1 MHGKQKT
8 HTYLTQQTSVDNG
21 GHTVNQ
27 PLLIIQ
33 QKLMEQTTLSNHA
46 IKEMWTFS
54 TTFWFSMLLVALQ
67 QNFLVKPSQG
77 AQFRGG
83 DIGSCYGYLAASPQA
98 GGCGDVDYGYDAA
111 V

>member
-1 MHGKQKT
+1 MYTNLVAWLLVNKYCTCQIMHGKQKT

-46 IKEMWTFS
+46 IKEM
-54 TTFWFSMLLVALQ
+54 
-67 QNFLVKPSQG
+67 
-77 AQFRGG
+77 
-83 DIGSCYGYLAASPQA
+83 
-98 GGCGDVDYGYDAA
+98 
-111 V
+111 

>member
-1 MHGKQKT
+1 
-8 HTYLTQQTSVDNG
+8 
-21 GHTVNQ
+21 
-27 PLLIIQ
+27 
-33 QKLMEQTTLSNHA
+33 
-46 IKEMWTFS
+46 
-54 TTFWFSMLLVALQ
+54 MLLVALQ